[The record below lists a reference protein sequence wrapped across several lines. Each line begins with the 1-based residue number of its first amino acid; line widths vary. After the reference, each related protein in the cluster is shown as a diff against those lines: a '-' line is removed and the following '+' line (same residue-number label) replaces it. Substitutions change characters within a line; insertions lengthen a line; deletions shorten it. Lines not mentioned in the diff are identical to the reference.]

1 MANTGYDFIIV
12 GAGSAGSVLANRLS
26 ESGKYTV
33 LCLEAGVA
41 DSNLFWSRI
50 PAGVGQLIDNP
61 KYNWCYSCEPD
72 EGTGNRRIEVPRGKM
87 LGGSS
92 SINGMVFTRGQAED
106 YDHWAQLGNK
116 GWSFQDVLP
125 YFKKME
131 NYDGGSDE
139 LRGRDGP
146 LPVTDSA
153 KLSPLFDTL
162 IKSSTAI
169 GIKYNADYN
178 GADQEGI
185 AMTQATILKGR
196 RQSTAYCYLEPAK
209 TRPNLTIL
217 TDAVVLS
224 LSFKGKRCTGV
235 RFLKDGQTIEKSAF
249 REVILSSGSINSPK
263 ILELSGI
270 GQPELLAKRGITPFH
285 ELPGVGE
292 NLRDHYSPRMRYGI
306 KGRDYTFCERG
317 NGFSLGFEAIK
328 YLFAKKGFMAIST
341 VPLRMYFKTRT
352 GLMTPDATISFMPYL
367 TERRRR
373 ARVISKRPGIT
384 MSVNV
389 LRPESRGH
397 IHIKSSSPHD
407 APHISFNFLSTQI
420 DKDTLLLA
428 LRKGRE
434 LMSAEPISDYVEEEI
449 APGSS
454 LETDEEILTW
464 VKNTAET
471 TYHPVGTCKMGND
484 TNAVVGADLKVH
496 GLVGLRIADASIMPT
511 LTSGNTN
518 APSIMI
524 GEKCSDMLLASARF
538 N

>member
-1 MANTGYDFIIV
+1 
-12 GAGSAGSVLANRLS
+12 
-26 ESGKYTV
+26 
-33 LCLEAGVA
+33 
-41 DSNLFWSRI
+41 
-50 PAGVGQLIDNP
+50 
-61 KYNWCYSCEPD
+61 
-72 EGTGNRRIEVPRGKM
+72 
-87 LGGSS
+87 
-92 SINGMVFTRGQAED
+92 MVFTRGQAED

-116 GWSFQDVLP
+116 GWSFQEVLP
-125 YFKKME
+125 YFKRME
-131 NYDGGSDE
+131 SYDGGSDE

-146 LPVTDSA
+146 LPVTDSD

-162 IKSSTAI
+162 IKSSNAI

-217 TDAVVLS
+217 TDAVGLS

-235 RFLKDGQTIEKSAF
+235 RFLKEGQTIEKLAF

-270 GQPELLAKRGITPFH
+270 GQPELLAEKGITPFH

-292 NLRDHYSPRMRYGI
+292 NLRDHYSPRMRYAI

-317 NGFSLGFEAIK
+317 NGLSLGLEAIK
-328 YLFAKKGFMAIST
+328 YLFARKGFMALST

-367 TERRRR
+367 TERRKR
-373 ARVISKRPGIT
+373 ARVISKRPGLT

-389 LRPESRGH
+389 LRPESRGN

-407 APHISFNFLSTQI
+407 APHINFNFLSTQI
-420 DKDTLLLA
+420 DTDTLLLA

-434 LMSAEPISDYVEEEI
+434 LMSTEPISNYVEEEI
-449 APGSS
+449 APGLE
-454 LETDEEILTW
+454 LETDEEIITW
-464 VKNTAET
+464 VRNTAET
-471 TYHPVGTCKMGND
+471 TYHPIGTCKMGND
-484 TNAVVGADLKVH
+484 ANAVVGADLKVH
-496 GLVGLRIADASIMPT
+496 GLDGLRVADASIMPT

-524 GEKCSDMLLASARF
+524 GEKCSDMLLETARL